1 MSIPWEEL
9 YSSRVHWMKDS
20 VTMDLRRIMGDP
32 NTISFFAGLP
42 DPAMYPV
49 EDMQVALEHVMTEEG
64 RAALQYAPP
73 VGYGPLKTYIAE
85 KLRKANIPAKEENML
100 ILSGS
105 IQGLDLVAEMLL
117 NPGDTV
123 ILEDPTFSGAL
134 EVFDKYGA
142 KYATVPLDD
151 EGLQV
156 ELLPDILKK
165 TRAKFLYLMPNCHNP
180 AGVDLSVP
188 RRRRLIEISKEFGL
202 PLVTDDP
209 YGELRYKGEAPP
221 ELAALG
227 GESNTIMISSFSKI
241 LAPGLRLGWLLAPH
255 DVYEKLR
262 LEKLSAD
269 RSTNHLSQRLAY
281 EMGRRGMLEQYRQ
294 RLIATNS
301 QKLQTMLAAMSEY
314 FPADVTW
321 TKPHGG
327 YFVWV
332 TLPKGM
338 SGEDVL
344 EKALAQQVAF
354 MPGSSFFANGGGKN
368 TLRLCFVNTRLDLI
382 PEGIKRL
389 SQVIAGLM
397 PTATQ
402 ARND

>member
-9 YSSRVHWMKDS
+9 YSARVHWMKDS

-49 EDMQVALEHVMTEEG
+49 EDMQVALEHVMTQEG

-73 VGYGPLKTYIAE
+73 VGYAPLKTYIAE
-85 KLRKANIPAKEENML
+85 KLHKKNIPAKEENML

-105 IQGLDLVAEMLL
+105 IQGLDLVSEMLL

-123 ILEDPTFSGAL
+123 IVEDPTFSGAL

-142 KYATVPLDD
+142 KYAAVPMDD

-156 ELLPDILKK
+156 DRLPDVLRK
-165 TRAKFLYLMPNCHNP
+165 TRAKFLYTMPNCHNP

-188 RRRRLIEISKEFGL
+188 RRRKLIEISKEFGL
-202 PLVTDDP
+202 PIVTDDP
-209 YGELRYKGEAPP
+209 YGELRYRGEAPP
-221 ELAALG
+221 DLAALG
-227 GESNTIMISSFSKI
+227 GELNTIMISSFSKI
-241 LAPGLRLGWLLAPH
+241 LAPGLRLGWLLAPG

-269 RSTNHLSQRLAY
+269 RSTNHVAQRLAY
-281 EMGRRGMLEQYRQ
+281 EMGKRGMLETYRQ
-294 RLIATNS
+294 RMIEAHS
-301 QKLQTMLAAMSEY
+301 QKLGAMLTAMSEY
-314 FPADVTW
+314 FPAGAKW

-332 TLPKGM
+332 TLPKGIN
-338 SGEDVL
+338 GELVL
-344 EKALAQQVAF
+344 EKALARRVAF
-354 MPGSSFFANGGGKN
+354 MPGSSFFANGGGEN

-389 SQVIAGLM
+389 GQVMAELM
-397 PTATQ
+397 PTAG
-402 ARND
+402 